1 MVWHLFLLTVLA
13 LTPDISCQKPVFL
26 SPYLDRGDI
35 KSALNASFVEPKFF
49 PLAEVPPSYAGYI
62 TADEMLGNHL
72 FFWFFPSPSNA
83 SAPLCVWLNGGPTV
97 SSMVGLLWEHGPL
110 EVFGE
115 QTTHYR
121 ARKYSWV
128 GPFSMLYIDSPVET
142 GYSFTESGLAGLR
155 VSQDGIAKDLFSFME
170 QFYVMFPEYKARELY
185 IGGQSYAGKYV
196 PHLAYFIH
204 KQKRAKK
211 TDMPLT
217 GIYLGG
223 PFYDPPVQSLSYV
236 EYLYALGALSHAQKT
251 ERQRAVSE
259 VVRKYQ
265 SLELK
270 NDSMTYIFKE
280 IVPRWGLDSNDNY
293 VTGRPAGYS
302 LVANFMSARNT
313 RAGVHVGN
321 MKYNVV
327 NTDIYCKF
335 GPDLLSSAKK
345 QMAVL
350 MDNYK
355 VLIYTG
361 DYDVI
366 VSSIM
371 VEAALHSTPWAGQRE
386 YNTSRREVW
395 LGQDDTLWG
404 FYSRTGRFCR
414 VVVKG
419 SGHQTPHDVPH
430 AAYDMMVQFVRHGCI
445 NTSNKLNDTL
455 TKSVFKSARPGS
467 WILNNIGHSS
477 V

>member
-1 MVWHLFLLTVLA
+1 MELPVFLLTVA
-13 LTPDISCQKPVFL
+13 TLTSDISCQEPLLL
-26 SPYLDRGDI
+26 SPYLERGDI
-35 KSALNASFVEPKFF
+35 KSALSASFVDPKYF
-49 PLAEVPPSYAGYI
+49 PRAALPPSHAGYI

-97 SSMVGLLWEHGPL
+97 SSMVGLLWENGPL

-115 QTTHYR
+115 DAPSYR

-170 QFYVMFPEYKARELY
+170 QFYVMFPEYKARQLY

-196 PHLAYFIH
+196 PNLAYLIH
-204 KQKRAKK
+204 KQKQARK
-211 TDMPLT
+211 TDMPLA

-236 EYLYALGALSHAQKT
+236 EYLYSLGALSHAQKT
-251 ERQRAVSE
+251 ERQKAVAE
-259 VVRKYQ
+259 LARKYQ

-270 NDSMTYIFKE
+270 NDNMTYMFRE
-280 IVPRWGLDSNDNY
+280 LVPRWGTENNDNY
-293 VTGRPAGYS
+293 VTGRPAGYT
-302 LVANFMSARNT
+302 LVENLMNDSNT

-321 MKYNVV
+321 RKYNVV
-327 NTDIYCKF
+327 NRDIYCKF

-345 QMAVL
+345 KMAVI
-350 MDNYK
+350 MNNYK

-371 VEAALHSTPWAGQRE
+371 VEAALLTTPWAGQRE
-386 YNTSRREVW
+386 YNTTRRLVW
-395 LGQDDTLWG
+395 VGEDDKLWG

-430 AAYDMMVQFVRHGCI
+430 AAYDMMVQFVWHGCI
-445 NTSNKLNDTL
+445 NNKTKLTDT
-455 TKSVFKSARPGS
+455 
-467 WILNNIGHSS
+467 
-477 V
+477 